1 MTGRF
6 PKAALALLL
15 ALMLGACVPWLG
27 SGKRATPEPAVAANP
42 VTGGEIE
49 VSALDA
55 PAAAPAAAAAAG
67 AVAPVPAAPPAA
79 AKPAA
84 APASPPAAPA
94 PAPAETAKPAEAAA
108 PSAPE
113 AAPVVPEAE
122 KTAAQIACEKK
133 KGIWA
138 KAGAGNVRA
147 CVTYTGEGAKTCTSG
162 TQCKGDCLARSGTC
176 APFQPLFGC
185 NDILD
190 DSGRRMTLCL
200 D

>member
-15 ALMLGACVPWLG
+15 AVLLGACVPWLG
-27 SGKRATPEPAVAANP
+27 AGKKAAAENP
-42 VTGGEIE
+42 VTGGAIE

-55 PAAAPAAAAAAG
+55 ALSGSPDKAAAAMPGATAPPPGAVKPRPRPAAIAAAPAAQDAADRPAET
-67 AVAPVPAAPPAA
+67 AAPPA
-79 AKPAA
+79 P
-84 APASPPAAPA
+84 
-94 PAPAETAKPAEAAA
+94 EAAA
-108 PSAPE
+108 P
-113 AAPVVPEAE
+113 VPEVE

-133 KGIWA
+133 KGVWA
-138 KAGAGNVRA
+138 KAGVGNVRA
-147 CVTYTGEGAKTCTSG
+147 CVTYTGEGSKRCTTG
-162 TQCKGDCLARSGTC
+162 KQCKGDCLARSGTC

-190 DSGRRMTLCL
+190 DTGRRMTLCL